1 MLYQEDSY
9 SMAQKISTHVI
20 LDGLCRKKC
29 LICMRMM
36 VEEADSEQAVGASGW
51 SELRDCRSAERS
63 PAWTREHC
71 MCGCC
76 SKCCITPQ
84 KNGEL
89 CIHPWRKGWKEKELE
104 RKKEG
109 KSDPQHTEI
118 HSWRYKETRHS
129 IPSLLTTVESI
140 THSGLLL
147 SYQSFGRRPE
157 TPHWDTR

>member
-84 KNGEL
+84 KMGSYVFIPEG
-89 CIHPWRKGWKEKELE
+89 RDEKK
-104 RKKEG
+104 R
-109 KSDPQHTEI
+109 S
-118 HSWRYKETRHS
+118 
-129 IPSLLTTVESI
+129 
-140 THSGLLL
+140 
-147 SYQSFGRRPE
+147 
-157 TPHWDTR
+157 